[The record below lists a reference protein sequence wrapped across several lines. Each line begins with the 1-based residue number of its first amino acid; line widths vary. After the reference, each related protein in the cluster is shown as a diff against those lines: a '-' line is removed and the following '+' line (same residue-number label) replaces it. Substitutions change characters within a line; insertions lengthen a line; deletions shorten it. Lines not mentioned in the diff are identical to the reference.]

1 MYNCTR
7 RPIYLKFDDFWNMII
22 RKLAV
27 GSVDLADVVISLDTL
42 DGRGYVREG
51 VCDNVSIKWA

>member
-42 DGRGYVREG
+42 DGCGL
-51 VCDNVSIKWA
+51 A